1 MKKIAW
7 TATAILLVAGIVVAA
22 GSSRAH
28 QDWHSASRDSAR
40 IAPAPQEETR
50 AVVQAYAAPVFGWRG
65 IFADHTWIATKPT
78 DGDSY
83 TVFEALGWRLRRGLS
98 VTRIARDIPDR
109 LWFGAKPRLL
119 LDLRGEKA
127 AALIGKIESAAR
139 NYPWPD
145 KYRAFPGPNSN
156 TFIAWIARE
165 APELD
170 LHLPWRAVGRSYPLP
185 RP

>member
-1 MKKIAW
+1 M
-7 TATAILLVAGIVVAA
+7 
-22 GSSRAH
+22 
-28 QDWHSASRDSAR
+28 
-40 IAPAPQEETR
+40 
-50 AVVQAYAAPVFGWRG
+50 
-65 IFADHTWIATKPT
+65 
-78 DGDSY
+78 
-83 TVFEALGWRLRRGLS
+83 RRGLS